1 MSVNEYLL
9 VLAAILIIS
18 DFIIPTSIQHY
29 IAYGLIVYVG
39 ISMLDI
45 PVIYQVL
52 LGIISYFALVVF
64 HFLLWKK
71 VIERF
76 VDTFVARRKHI
87 GGSEGMNGKI
97 GVIKEVNG
105 RLLFSIQEEL
115 HEFKTDDSV
124 KAGDK
129 CMVIDGNS
137 TTFTIRKEE

>member
-1 MSVNEYLL
+1 MSLNEYLL
-9 VLAAILIIS
+9 VLAAILIVS
-18 DFIIPTSIQHY
+18 DFIVPTSIQHY

-45 PVIYQVL
+45 PIIYQVL
-52 LGIISYFALVVF
+52 FGIISYFALVAF

-87 GGSEGMNGKI
+87 GGSEGLTGKI

-105 RLLFSIQEEL
+105 RLLFSIHEEL

-129 CMVIDGNS
+129 FMVIDGNS